1 MFFHLLS
8 NILRFFLL
16 VIILHVIN
24 SVFIYIKKRPESM
37 EATPSRPPS
46 LDLQAVRSELEELQR
61 SLEENEAY
69 TTDSLGSEKLLKECA
84 LHLESRLQQILSEY
98 SNVDSFLGIDDL
110 DAYVEHMKEEL
121 VAVEAESS
129 KISNEIEV
137 LKGTNIEDSNKLKVD
152 LEVLKLSLDRFT
164 SQDPEEATF
173 NCSSVIGEDQ
183 MNMIVNRE
191 RNAFEVLE
199 LDSQIEKNKK
209 ILKSLQEVDE
219 IFKSLDVIEQVE
231 DTIGGMKVIEVA
243 DNFIRLSLRTH
254 IPNLEDFS
262 TLQRLEGMIEKSELN
277 HELLIEVVEGT
288 MEIKNA
294 EIFPGDVHLHDIIN
308 ASKSIGNSSLEW
320 FVRKVQDRI
329 VSCTLRRFVV
339 KSANKSSHSF
349 EYLDQDETIICSM
362 IGGID
367 ACIKVTQGWPLADSP
382 LKLISLKSS
391 DHYTKG
397 VSLSL
402 ICKVEKMAN
411 SLDACI
417 RRNLSS
423 FADAVE
429 TILKEQMHLELEAD
443 SG

>member
-1 MFFHLLS
+1 MM
-8 NILRFFLL
+8 
-16 VIILHVIN
+16 
-24 SVFIYIKKRPESM
+24 PESM
-37 EATPSRPPS
+37 EATPSVPPS

-191 RNAFEVLE
+191 CNAFEVLE

-231 DTIGGMKVIEVA
+231 DTIGGMKVIDVA

-262 TLQRLEGMIEKSELN
+262 TLQRFEGVIEKSELN

-349 EYLDQDETIICSM
+349 EYLDQEETIICSM

-382 LKLISLKSS
+382 LKLVSLKSS

-429 TILKEQMHLELEAD
+429 KILKEQMHLELEAD

>member
-1 MFFHLLS
+1 M
-8 NILRFFLL
+8 
-16 VIILHVIN
+16 
-24 SVFIYIKKRPESM
+24 PESM
-37 EATPSRPPS
+37 EATPSVPPS
-46 LDLQAVRSELEELQR
+46 LDLQSVRSELEELQR

-69 TTDSLGSEKLLKECA
+69 TPDSLGSEKLLKECA

-137 LKGTNIEDSNKLKVD
+137 LKRTNIEDSNKLKMD

-173 NCSSVIGEDQ
+173 NCSSMNGEDQ
-183 MNMIVNRE
+183 MNIVNRE
-191 RNAFEVLE
+191 CNAFEVLE
-199 LDSQIEKNKK
+199 LEGQIEQNKK
-209 ILKSLQEVDE
+209 ILKSLQEVDK

-231 DTIGGMKVIEVA
+231 DTIGGMKVIDVA

-262 TLQRLEGMIEKSELN
+262 TLQRLEGIIEKSVLD
-277 HELLIEVVEGT
+277 HELLIEVLEGT
-288 MEIKNA
+288 MELKNA

-308 ASKSIGNSSLEW
+308 ASKSISNSSLEW

-329 VSCTLRRFVV
+329 VLCTLRRFVV

-349 EYLDQDETIICSM
+349 EYFDQDEMIICSM

-367 ACIKVTQGWPLADSP
+367 ACIKVSQGWPLADSP

-402 ICKVEKMAN
+402 ICKKMAN
-411 SLDACI
+411 SLDARIC
-417 RRNLSS
+417 RNLSS

-429 TILKEQMHLELEAD
+429 KILKEQMHLELQAD